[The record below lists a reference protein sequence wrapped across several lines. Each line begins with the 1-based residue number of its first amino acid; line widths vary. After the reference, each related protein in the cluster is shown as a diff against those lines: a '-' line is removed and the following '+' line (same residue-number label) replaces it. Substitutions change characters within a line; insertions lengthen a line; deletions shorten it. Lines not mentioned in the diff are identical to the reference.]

1 MRYHRTVGHHDRSG
15 VRPAISSCER
25 PCSGHRGCAGSGP
38 RGPASAPSPGGPASP
53 AVRRTY
59 PCDPRRSTAQRHRR
73 IELRQKAVERLAQ
86 MTCPPYRLRPFRR
99 RNGDTVF
106 AQVAETLE
114 QRIGAELVDLLRLA
128 PKLSRCRYCGRI
140 YVRRCGGFLARGTI
154 KIEDCLGRPPTSAEW
169 RERRAA
175 QARLRRH
182 RQQFG
187 ADSSRV
193 RKEEREYEERWPP
206 RSRGPKSLSGDDLL
220 P

>member
-1 MRYHRTVGHHDRSG
+1 M
-15 VRPAISSCER
+15 VRPFHDALER
-25 PCSGHRGCAGSGP
+25 
-38 RGPASAPSPGGPASP
+38 
-53 AVRRTY
+53 AVG
-59 PCDPRRSTAQRHRR
+59 RR
-73 IELRQKAVERLAQ
+73 IELRQKAVEQLAQ
-86 MTCPPYRLRPFRR
+86 MTCPPYRLRPYRR